1 MTGIL
6 GKKIG
11 MTGVFDEEGKHV
23 ACTVVEAGPCYVTQV
38 KKADTDGYEAI
49 QVGFDDQKTKRTPKP
64 LAGHFA
70 KANLNPKRKLVEFKG
85 FQQEDFNPG
94 DEIKCDIFQEG
105 QLVDVSGY
113 TKGKGYQGVVKRY
126 GFGGVGDDSHGQHGT
141 QRMPGSVGGASDPSR
156 VFKGKKMGGRTGNRK
171 TKTFDLQVVKV
182 FPEKNTL
189 LLKGSVPGGKG
200 SYIIIEQ

>member
-11 MTGVFDEEGKHV
+11 MTGIFDDEGRHV

-38 KKADTDGYEAI
+38 KTEENDGYYAI
-49 QVGFDDQKTKRTPKP
+49 QVGYDDKKGKRVTKP
-64 LAGHFA
+64 LAGHFQ
-70 KANLNPKRKLVEFKG
+70 KANVNPKRKVAEFKN
-85 FQQEDFNPG
+85 FEESFNPG
-94 DEIKCDIFQEG
+94 DEIKCDIFQKG

-141 QRMPGSVGGASDPSR
+141 QRMPGSIGGASDPSR

-171 TKTFDLQVVKV
+171 TKTFDLQVMKV
-182 FPEKNTL
+182 MPEKNTML
-189 LLKGSVPGGKG
+189 IKGSVPGGKG
-200 SYIIIEQ
+200 SYIFIED

>member
-11 MTGVFDEEGKHV
+11 MTGIFDDEGRHV
-23 ACTVVEAGPCYVTQV
+23 PVTVVQAGPCYVTQV
-38 KKADTDGYEAI
+38 KTEERDGYTAV
-49 QVGFDDQKTKRTPKP
+49 QLGYDDKKEKRTPKP
-64 LAGHFA
+64 LLGHFA
-70 KANLNPKRKLVEFKG
+70 KANLSPKHKVAEFKN
-85 FQQEDFNPG
+85 FEQELNVG
-94 DEIKCDIFQEG
+94 DEVKCDIFEEG

-126 GFGGVGDDSHGQHGT
+126 GFAGVGDDSHGQHGT

-171 TKTFDLQVVKV
+171 IKTFDLRVVKV
-182 FPEKNTL
+182 LPEKNTL
-189 LLKGSVPGGKG
+189 LIKGSVPGGKG
-200 SYIIIEQ
+200 SYITIEQ

>member
-11 MTGVFDEEGKHV
+11 MTGIFDEEGKHV

-38 KKADTDGYEAI
+38 KTPENDGYSAI
-49 QVGFDDQKTKRTPKP
+49 QLGYDDKKAKRTPSP

-70 KANLNPKRKLVEFKG
+70 KANVNPKRQLAEFQG
-85 FQQEDFNPG
+85 FEEEFNLG

-126 GFGGVGDDSHGQHGT
+126 GFRGVGDDSHGQHGT

-171 TKTFDLQVVKV
+171 TKTFDLKV
-182 FPEKNTL
+182 MKVLPEKHTL
-189 LLKGSVPGGKG
+189 LIKGSVPGGKG